1 MAQALTRRT
10 PRATPAAMDGH
21 PWLAR
26 TIDVMMRPLYPARRL
41 VVPEARGDVLEL
53 GVGTGLNFG
62 LYGQVGSLAGID
74 PDAFMLERARTR
86 AAELA
91 LPIELHQAGAE
102 ALPFDRG
109 RFDTVVMTFTLCTI
123 PDVAASLAEAR
134 RVLKPGGRMLF
145 VEHTRSTQ
153 PNLGRVQDAL
163 TPLWKRIGGG
173 CHLNR
178 SAPDLIAR
186 AGFEVVEH
194 EPVWRERWT
203 LLPVYRGVAQNPA

>member
-1 MAQALTRRT
+1 
-10 PRATPAAMDGH
+10 MDGH
-21 PWLAR
+21 PWLAL
-26 TIDVMMRPLYPARRL
+26 TIDWMMRPLYPARRL

-62 LYGQVGSLAGID
+62 LYGDGVRSLAGID
-74 PDAFMLERARTR
+74 PDPFMLARARAR
-86 AAELA
+86 AAELRR
-91 LPIELHQAGAE
+91 PIELHQAGAE

-123 PDVAASLAEAR
+123 PDVVASLAEAR

-145 VEHTRSTQ
+145 VEHTRSIQ
-153 PNLGRVQDAL
+153 PGLARAQDAL
-163 TPLWKRIGGG
+163 TPLWKKIGGG

-178 SAPDLIAR
+178 AARELIAR
-186 AGFEVVEH
+186 AGFEITEQ

-203 LLPVYRGVAQNPA
+203 LLPVYRGVAVSPG

>member
-1 MAQALTRRT
+1 
-10 PRATPAAMDGH
+10 MDGH
-21 PWLAR
+21 PWLAA

-74 PDAFMLERARTR
+74 PDPFMLERAHRR

-123 PDVAASLAEAR
+123 PDVAASLAETR

-145 VEHTRSTQ
+145 VEHTRSIQ
-153 PNLGRVQDAL
+153 PSLGRVQDAL

-178 SAPDLIAR
+178 PAPDLIAR
-186 AGFEVVEH
+186 AGFQVVERH
-194 EPVWRERWT
+194 PVWRERWT
-203 LLPVYRGVAQNPA
+203 LMPVYRGVAQNPA

>member
-1 MAQALTRRT
+1 
-10 PRATPAAMDGH
+10 MDGH
-21 PWLAR
+21 PWLAA
-26 TIDVMMRPLYPARRL
+26 TIDVLMRPLYPARRL

-62 LYGQVGSLAGID
+62 LYGQVESLAGID
-74 PDAFMLERARTR
+74 PDPFMLKRARKR
-86 AAELA
+86 AGELA

-123 PDVAASLAEAR
+123 PDVTASLAEAR

-145 VEHTRSTQ
+145 VEHTRSIQ
-153 PNLGRVQDAL
+153 PSLGRVQDAL
-163 TPLWKRIGGG
+163 TPFWKRIGGG

-178 SAPDLIAR
+178 PAPDLIAR
-186 AGFEVVEH
+186 AGFQVVECA
-194 EPVWRERWT
+194 PVWRERWT
-203 LLPVYRGVAQNPA
+203 LMPVYRGVALNPA

>member
-1 MAQALTRRT
+1 
-10 PRATPAAMDGH
+10 MDGH
-21 PWLAR
+21 PWLAA
-26 TIDVMMRPLYPARRL
+26 TIDVLMRPLYPARRL

-74 PDAFMLERARTR
+74 PDPFMLARARAR

-91 LPIELHQAGAE
+91 LPIELHRAGAE

-145 VEHTRSTQ
+145 VEHTRSIQ
-153 PNLGRVQDAL
+153 PSLGRVQDAL

-178 SAPDLIAR
+178 PAPDLIAR
-186 AGFEVVEH
+186 AGFQVVECC
-194 EPVWRERWT
+194 PVWRERWT

>member
-1 MAQALTRRT
+1 
-10 PRATPAAMDGH
+10 MDGH
-21 PWLAR
+21 PWLAAS
-26 TIDVMMRPLYPARRL
+26 IDFLMRPLYPARRL

-62 LYGQVGSLAGID
+62 LYGGVGSLAGID
-74 PDAFMLERARTR
+74 PDPFMLERARKR
-86 AAELA
+86 AAALN

-109 RFDTVVMTFTLCTI
+109 RFDVVVMTFTLCTI
-123 PDVAASLAEAR
+123 PDVTGSLAEAR

-145 VEHTRSTQ
+145 VEHTRSPQ
-153 PNLGRVQDAL
+153 LALGRVQDAL

-178 SAPDLIAR
+178 PAGQLIAN
-186 AGFEVVEH
+186 AGFDVTEH
-194 EPVWRERWT
+194 VPVWRERWT
-203 LLPVYRGVAQNPA
+203 LMPVYRGVATNPA